1 MPLMK
6 SHLRYSNRSL
16 MRGVCA
22 YLLVLHIRLRDCGAW
37 YTYIAHASLEAPL
50 DFNLSNSTLNAPYV
64 YENPKCAGV

>member
-1 MPLMK
+1 
-6 SHLRYSNRSL
+6 